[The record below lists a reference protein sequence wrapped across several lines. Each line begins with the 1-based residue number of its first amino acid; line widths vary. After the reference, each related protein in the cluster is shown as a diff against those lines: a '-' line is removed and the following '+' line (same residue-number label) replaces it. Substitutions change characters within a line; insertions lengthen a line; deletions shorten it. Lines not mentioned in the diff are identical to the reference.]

1 MAIGDTTYQV
11 AMLFRRNPHVAIAP
25 RAKLTQF
32 LHFGMILSRIVLN
45 RQICRI
51 EDADIAAET
60 LQYASAFECE

>member
-32 LHFGMILSRIVLN
+32 LHFGVILSSIIFN
-45 RQICRI
+45 RQVCRI
-51 EDADIAAET
+51 EYAHIAAET